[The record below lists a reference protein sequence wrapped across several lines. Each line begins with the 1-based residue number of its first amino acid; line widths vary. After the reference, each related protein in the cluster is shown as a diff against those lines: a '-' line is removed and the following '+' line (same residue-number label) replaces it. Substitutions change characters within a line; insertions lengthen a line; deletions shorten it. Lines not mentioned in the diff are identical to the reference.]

1 MRCSVARSSTM
12 HAQISLYVYI
22 YRYMYFILQKHIA
35 CNIFAVLAIGKASSS
50 LGVSLQSPSIL
61 SASSELQLPNEWQLP
76 PWMQQVSMQ
85 QRQEQEGTQHHF
97 THGVFQDR
105 QLNMFEQQQQTSRPQ
120 QPTSELSFA
129 ELPRHAA
136 VLRQQ
141 LQRLKDEVALLQV
154 PSHSTQI

>member
-1 MRCSVARSSTM
+1 
-12 HAQISLYVYI
+12 
-22 YRYMYFILQKHIA
+22 
-35 CNIFAVLAIGKASSS
+35 
-50 LGVSLQSPSIL
+50 
-61 SASSELQLPNEWQLP
+61 
-76 PWMQQVSMQ
+76 MQ

-97 THGVFQDR
+97 THGAFQDR
-105 QLNMFEQQQQTSRPQ
+105 LLNMFEQQRQTSRPQ

-154 PSHSTQI
+154 PSHSTQIWRATIFLNHDFLQLMQTEAMKERDRIINESRCFNARHAFIALIHALHWRFLQRIS